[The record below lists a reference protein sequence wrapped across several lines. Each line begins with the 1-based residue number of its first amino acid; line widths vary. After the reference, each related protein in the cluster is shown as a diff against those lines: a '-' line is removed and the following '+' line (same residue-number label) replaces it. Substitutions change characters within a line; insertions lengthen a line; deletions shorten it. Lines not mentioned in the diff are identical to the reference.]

1 MCRPR
6 SSCLHHHS
14 IALRASPRCLLFLSL
29 SITSNYPADRLS
41 KTDNQAEHDAMM
53 EAETRRRAHTIGES
67 VTPAPDGSVL
77 MPVCL
82 LDMLLFPLQPVTLYL
97 FEPR

>member
-1 MCRPR
+1 MVTETFALIYV
-6 SSCLHHHS
+6 SCILY
-14 IALRASPRCLLFLSL
+14 A
-29 SITSNYPADRLS
+29 
-41 KTDNQAEHDAMM
+41 QAEQDAMV

-67 VTPAPDGSVL
+67 VTPAPDGSVS

-82 LDMLLFPLQPVTLYL
+82 LDMLLFPHQPVTLYL

>member
-1 MCRPR
+1 MHPDLLTPRPR
-6 SSCLHHHS
+6 PV
-14 IALRASPRCLLFLSL
+14 IASVPETLVHR
-29 SITSNYPADRLS
+29 T
-41 KTDNQAEHDAMM
+41 QAEQDAMV

-67 VTPAPDGSVL
+67 VTPAPDGSVS

-82 LDMLLFPLQPVTLYL
+82 LDMLLFPHQPVTLFL